1 MTPHDPLDDYTDVL
15 RQQSEDS
22 DRLLDLPAGPPLSF
36 FMEREAF
43 RYEADRQR
51 YEADRESL
59 PRARETQEMP

>member
-15 RQQSEDS
+15 QQQSEDS
-22 DRLLDLPAGPPLSF
+22 DRLLDLPAGLPLSF

-51 YEADRESL
+51 YEADLESL
-59 PRARETQEMP
+59 QRSREIQETP